1 MRNLSL
7 ASIPF
12 ALLFAL
18 TPALAKD
25 PAAWKSGK
33 DFRNA
38 APMVH
43 RQAIWLEENPGAETW
58 SDSLKTVLA
67 WVRGVPYATLSTPKV
82 FEKEIQNLPKDAE
95 SGRIASMLQ
104 AGYAQYATEP
114 DFAKPAEFD
123 LAKAGVTC
131 MIRYYG
137 NLKQAKPG
145 YANAGME
152 RLDGLMQAGALDEY
166 IQGKLRK

>member
-1 MRNLSL
+1 MRNLSV
-7 ASIPF
+7 AFIPF
-12 ALLFAL
+12 AFLIVFA
-18 TPALAKD
+18 PALAKD
-25 PAAWKSGK
+25 QPGWKSEK
-33 DFRNA
+33 DFRAA

-43 RQAIWLEENPGAETW
+43 RQAVWLEENPGAGGW
-58 SDSLKTVLA
+58 SDTLKTVLS
-67 WVRGVPYATLSTPKV
+67 WGRGVPYATLATPKV
-82 FEKEIQNLPKDAE
+82 FEKEIQNLPKDAQ

-104 AGYAQYATEP
+104 VGYAQYATEP
-114 DFAKPAEFD
+114 GFTKPVEFD

-137 NLKQAKPG
+137 NIKRAEPD

-152 RLDGLMQAGALDEY
+152 KLDGLMQSGALDEY